1 VERAYLTSLR
11 SVADDCAAGAGG
23 ELPCLSTEQTVRNRD
38 AIRAEPSERTANLLG
53 VSYGA
58 RLGAACAARSPHRT
72 GRMVLDSV
80 GGPWDWSDF
89 DVLQSRG
96 TAAPTR
102 GRLGWATIAEA
113 DPRTVMRE

>member
-1 VERAYLTSLR
+1 M
-11 SVADDCAAGAGG
+11 ADDCGGCRRCAAVP
-23 ELPCLSTEQTVRNRD
+23 LDEQTVRDRD
-38 AIRAEPSERTANLLG
+38 AIRAAPSERTTNLLG
-53 VSYGA
+53 VSYGT

-96 TAAPTR
+96 TAAPR
-102 GRLGWATIAEA
+102 
-113 DPRTVMRE
+113 